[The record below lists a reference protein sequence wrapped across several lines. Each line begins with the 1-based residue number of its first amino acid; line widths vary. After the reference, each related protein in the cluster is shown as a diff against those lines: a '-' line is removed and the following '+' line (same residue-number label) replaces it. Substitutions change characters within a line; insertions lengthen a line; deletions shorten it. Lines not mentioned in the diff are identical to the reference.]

1 MAFLRLKFRGDT
13 PERGSTSKRSGQ
25 RWVMVPAI
33 GGALVL
39 WSVATMAGLYSV
51 GTSLTAASSGLPQSL
66 LAPRNIALADQ
77 RRKLANAWA
86 PRLAAAGARQAGSL
100 TGCDAGCLS
109 LATSFA
115 HSTSTSS
122 TSTSSLPTSS
132 LPTSSLPTP
141 SIPTHDGKA
150 ARLKPAA
157 PDSVA
162 FEKLGAAREKA
173 AEVASA
179 ADVADR
185 FDSVVKRAGL
195 SPQKLADAFHRAESA
210 PVLLASLPSASR
222 FGGAADTGRDLTGPT
237 LSSPAEERFGSNQ
250 VDSRRASELAL
261 ALANIMPEET
271 ADMPA
276 AAALSAAN
284 AEAAGPA
291 IADQGEVQVASLPP
305 QDELPDSIAVPGLRP
320 RTTLERATEAPEQNA
335 AAKPETVKPEAAKPQ
350 PAKPQAAR
358 QEPARPQPAAADSA
372 EGPQSPRSLRSSEQ
386 ALPGVQDSKPIN
398 AAPTRRSKAQA
409 SEMLAYA
416 KPDTPERGGLG
427 RAFGSLFNSPSTGN
441 GVAVYDI
448 SAKTVYMPDGSK
460 LEAHSG
466 LGSMV
471 DQPRFVNRKNV
482 GPTPPDTYNLSLR
495 ESRFHGVEAIRLTP
509 TSGGNKYGRN
519 GLLAHTYM
527 LRGGRAESNGCVVFK
542 DYQRFLAAYKKGK
555 IKRLVVVPR
564 LTRSPTQVAQE
575 GRQG

>member
-1 MAFLRLKFRGDT
+1 MATL
-13 PERGSTSKRSGQ
+13 
-25 RWVMVPAI
+25 
-33 GGALVL
+33 
-39 WSVATMAGLYSV
+39 AGLYSV
-51 GTSLTAASSGLPQSL
+51 STTLTAASNGLPQSL
-66 LAPRNIALADQ
+66 LAPRNIALGDQ

-86 PRLAAAGARQAGSL
+86 PRLAAAGPYKTGSL
-100 TGCDAGCLS
+100 TRGCDSGCLG

-115 HSTSTSS
+115 HST
-122 TSTSSLPTSS
+122 
-132 LPTSSLPTP
+132 PTP
-141 SIPTHDGKA
+141 STLVHDGKA

-162 FEKLGAAREKA
+162 FEKLRVAREKA
-173 AEVASA
+173 VEVASA

-195 SPQKLADAFHRAESA
+195 SPQKLADAFQRAERA
-210 PVLLASLPSASR
+210 PFLLASLPAASR
-222 FGGAADTGRDLTGPT
+222 FHGVAENDPTQTDLAETGP
-237 LSSPAEERFGSNQ
+237 AEARFGSNQ
-250 VDSRRASELAL
+250 VDVERASELAL
-261 ALANIMPEET
+261 ALANVMPEET
-271 ADMPA
+271 VDVPTAVELANGGAPD
-276 AAALSAAN
+276 LSAGASDG
-284 AEAAGPA
+284 AEASGQAAAGP
-291 IADQGEVQVASLPP
+291 GEVQVASLPP
-305 QDELPDSIAVPGLRP
+305 QDDLPDSIAVPGLRP

-335 AAKPETVKPEAAKPQ
+335 ARKPDPAKPQ
-350 PAKPQAAR
+350 ATQAAKPQAAR
-358 QEPARPQPAAADSA
+358 PEPAKPEPAVDTA

-386 ALPGVQDSKPIN
+386 ALPGVQGSKPVN
-398 AAPTRRSKAQA
+398 AGPAKRGKAQP

-427 RAFGSLFNSPSTGN
+427 RAFGSLFNGPSTGN

-448 SAKTVYMPDGSK
+448 SAGTVYMPDGSK

-466 LGSMV
+466 FGSMV

-482 GPTPPDTYNLSLR
+482 GPTPPDTYNLSMR

-509 TSGGNKYGRN
+509 TSGKNKYGRD

-542 DYQRFLAAYKKGK
+542 DYHRFLAAYKKGK

>member
-1 MAFLRLKFRGDT
+1 MAFLRLKNRGDT
-13 PERGSTSKRSGQ
+13 PEEGVTSKKSGGH
-25 RWVMVPAI
+25 RWVLVPAV
-33 GGALVL
+33 GAALAL

-51 GTSLTAASSGLPQSL
+51 STSLTAASNGLPQSL

-86 PRLAAAGARQAGSL
+86 PHLAATGPYKTGSL
-100 TGCDAGCLS
+100 TGGCDAGCLG
-109 LATSFA
+109 LAASFA
-115 HSTSTSS
+115 HST
-122 TSTSSLPTSS
+122 
-132 LPTSSLPTP
+132 PTP
-141 SIPTHDGKA
+141 TLVNDGKA

-162 FEKLGAAREKA
+162 FEKLRVAREEAVK
-173 AEVASA
+173 VASA

-195 SPQKLADAFHRAESA
+195 SPQKLADAFQRAERA
-210 PVLLASLPSASR
+210 PFLLASLPAANR
-222 FGGAADTGRDLTGPT
+222 FGGAAETNPARTDPTQPDLAESG
-237 LSSPAEERFGSNQ
+237 PAEARFGSNQ
-250 VDSRRASELAL
+250 VDVQRASELAL
-261 ALANIMPEET
+261 ALANVMPEET
-271 ADMPA
+271 VDVPTAVALANGGAPDLTADAPY
-276 AAALSAAN
+276 N
-284 AEAAGPA
+284 AGNNGDAGN
-291 IADQGEVQVASLPP
+291 QGEVQVASLPP

-320 RTTLERATEAPEQNA
+320 RTTLDRATEAPEQNA
-335 AAKPETVKPEAAKPQ
+335 ARKPEPAKPQATQAAKPQAAKPEPAKPQ
-350 PAKPQAAR
+350 PAAVDTAR
-358 QEPARPQPAAADSA
+358 
-372 EGPQSPRSLRSSEQ
+372 GPQTPRSLRNSDE
-386 ALPGVQDSKPIN
+386 ALPGVQGSKPVDGGS
-398 AAPTRRSKAQA
+398 AKRSKAQP

-542 DYQRFLAAYKKGK
+542 DYQRFLSAYKKGK

>member
-1 MAFLRLKFRGDT
+1 MAFLRLKNRGDT
-13 PERGSTSKRSGQ
+13 PERGSTSKKSGGH
-25 RWVMVPAI
+25 RWVVVPAV
-33 GGALVL
+33 GAALAL
-39 WSVATMAGLYSV
+39 WSAATLAGLYSV
-51 GTSLTAASSGLPQSL
+51 STSLTAASNGLPQSL

-77 RRKLANAWA
+77 RRKVANAWA
-86 PRLAAAGARQAGSL
+86 PRLAATGGYKTGSL
-100 TGCDAGCLS
+100 TAGCDAGCLG

-115 HSTSTSS
+115 HST
-122 TSTSSLPTSS
+122 
-132 LPTSSLPTP
+132 PTP
-141 SIPTHDGKA
+141 TALVHDGKA

-162 FEKLGAAREKA
+162 FEKLSVAREKA
-173 AEVASA
+173 VEVASA

-185 FDSVVKRAGL
+185 FDSVIKRAGL
-195 SPQKLADAFHRAESA
+195 SPQKLADAFQRAESA
-210 PVLLASLPSASR
+210 PFLLASLPAASR
-222 FGGAADTGRDLTGPT
+222 FGGVAENDPAQIDPT
-237 LSSPAEERFGSNQ
+237 QIDPTSSGPAETRFGSNQ
-250 VDSRRASELAL
+250 VDVQRASELAL
-261 ALANIMPEET
+261 ALANVMPEET
-271 ADMPA
+271 VDVPTAVELANGDAPDLAAGASDGAEASGQA
-276 AAALSAAN
+276 AA
-284 AEAAGPA
+284 G
-291 IADQGEVQVASLPP
+291 QGEVQVASLPP
-305 QDELPDSIAVPGLRP
+305 QDGLPDSIAVPGLRP
-320 RTTLERATEAPEQNA
+320 RTSLERATETPEQNA
-335 AAKPETVKPEAAKPQ
+335 ARNPE
-350 PAKPQAAR
+350 PAKPQATRA
-358 QEPARPQPAAADSA
+358 AKPQAAKPGPGKPPPTAVDTA
-372 EGPQSPRSLRSSEQ
+372 EAPQSPRSLRSSDQ

-398 AAPTRRSKAQA
+398 AAPAKRGKAQP

-427 RAFGSLFNSPSTGN
+427 RAFGSLFNGPSTGN

-448 SAKTVYMPDGSK
+448 SAGTVYMPDGSK

-466 LGSMV
+466 FGSMV

-482 GPTPPDTYNLSLR
+482 GPTPPDTYNLSMR

-509 TSGGNKYGRN
+509 TSGKNKYGRD

-542 DYQRFLAAYKKGK
+542 DYHRFLAAYKKGK

>member
-1 MAFLRLKFRGDT
+1 MAFLRLKNRGDA
-13 PERGSTSKRSGQ
+13 PEEGVTSKKSGGH
-25 RWVMVPAI
+25 RWVVVPAV
-33 GGALVL
+33 GAALAL

-51 GTSLTAASSGLPQSL
+51 STSLTAASNGLPQSL
-66 LAPRNIALADQ
+66 VAPRNIALADQ
-77 RRKLANAWA
+77 RRRLANAWA
-86 PRLAAAGARQAGSL
+86 PRLAATGGYRTGSL
-100 TGCDAGCLS
+100 TGGCDAGCVG

-115 HSTSTSS
+115 
-122 TSTSSLPTSS
+122 
-132 LPTSSLPTP
+132 P
-141 SIPTHDGKA
+141 SAVTHDGKA
-150 ARLKPAA
+150 ARLKPAT

-162 FEKLGAAREKA
+162 FEKIKVARD
-173 AEVASA
+173 EVVLEASA

-195 SPQKLADAFHRAESA
+195 SPQKLADAFHRAENA
-210 PVLLASLPSASR
+210 PFLLASLPAASR
-222 FGGAADTGRDLTGPT
+222 FGGAAKTDPSG
-237 LSSPAEERFGSNQ
+237 PAEARFGSSQ
-250 VDSRRASELAL
+250 VDVKRASELGL
-261 ALANIMPEET
+261 ALANVMPEET
-271 ADMPA
+271 VDVPTAVALANSEAPD
-276 AAALSAAN
+276 LSAGAPDDGQ
-284 AEAAGPA
+284 A
-291 IADQGEVQVASLPP
+291 EVQVASLPP
-305 QDELPDSIAVPGLRP
+305 QDGLPDSIVVPGLRP
-320 RTTLERATEAPEQNA
+320 RTTLERATEAPDQNA
-335 AAKPETVKPEAAKPQ
+335 ERKPEPAKPQASQAARPQPARPEPAKPQ
-350 PAKPQAAR
+350 PAAV
-358 QEPARPQPAAADSA
+358 DTA
-372 EGPQSPRSLRSSEQ
+372 EGQQSPRSLRSSDQ
-386 ALPGVQDSKPIN
+386 TLPGVQGSKPIN
-398 AAPTRRSKAQA
+398 AAPARRGKAQP

-448 SAKTVYMPDGSK
+448 SAATVYMPDGSK

-466 LGSMV
+466 YGSMV

-482 GPTPPDTYNLSLR
+482 GPTPPDTYNLSMR

-509 TSGGNKYGRN
+509 TSGSNKYNRN

-542 DYQRFLAAYKKGK
+542 DYQRFLSAYKKGK